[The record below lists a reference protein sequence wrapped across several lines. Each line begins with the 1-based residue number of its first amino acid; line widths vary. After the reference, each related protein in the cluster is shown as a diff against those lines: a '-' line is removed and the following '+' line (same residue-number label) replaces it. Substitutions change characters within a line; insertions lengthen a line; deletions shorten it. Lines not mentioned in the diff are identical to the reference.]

1 MAQASVPQRL
11 GKRPAP
17 SFALAPAVVAP
28 GALAVAGLAL
38 LVPQAWLTPAQAGPV
53 VCTTTLEALAAGHPV
68 DVTRCGAVVST
79 PQVVEQRFFTY
90 TAPFAPGVDLT
101 HQVTDLLGIAL
112 GGGGGGGGANGPGSG
127 GKWMGFGFPD
137 QTIVWDGTAL
147 QNTYQVLLE
156 QQSDP
161 LPWRTADVGNGF
173 GASLAAGG
181 TTQAS
186 GVGTAASAQA
196 GAGNAAGASFRAPVR
211 GLW

>member
-1 MAQASVPQRL
+1 MAQASVPQSL
-11 GKRPAP
+11 GKRGGP
-17 SFALAPAVVAP
+17 SSAVSPVVAP
-28 GALAVAGLAL
+28 AALALAGLAGCL
-38 LVPQAWLTPAQAGPV
+38 PLACLSPVQAGPV
-53 VCTTTLEALAAGHPV
+53 VCTTTLEAPSAVGHPV

-112 GGGGGGGGANGPGSG
+112 GGGGGGGSG
-127 GKWMGFGFPD
+127 GGGGKVTGFGFPD

-173 GASLAAGG
+173 GTSLAAGG
-181 TTQAS
+181 ATQAA
-186 GVGTAASAQA
+186 GAIPA
-196 GAGNAAGASFRAPVR
+196 GAGHAGTASFRAPVR

>member
-1 MAQASVPQRL
+1 MAQASVPQSL
-11 GKRPAP
+11 GKRGGPSSASAPAALALAGLAGCLP
-17 SFALAPAVVAP
+17 LVCLAPA
-28 GALAVAGLAL
+28 L
-38 LVPQAWLTPAQAGPV
+38 AGPV
-53 VCTTTLEALAAGHPV
+53 VCTTTLEAPSAVGHPV

-112 GGGGGGGGANGPGSG
+112 GGGGG
-127 GKWMGFGFPD
+127 KVMGFGFPD

-161 LPWRTADVGNGF
+161 LP
-173 GASLAAGG
+173 
-181 TTQAS
+181 
-186 GVGTAASAQA
+186 
-196 GAGNAAGASFRAPVR
+196 
-211 GLW
+211 

>member
-1 MAQASVPQRL
+1 MAQASVPQSL
-11 GKRPAP
+11 GKRVGPCSAV
-17 SFALAPAVVAP
+17 APAAVA
-28 GALAVAGLAL
+28 LAGLAGCL
-38 LVPQAWLTPAQAGPV
+38 PLVCISSAQAGPV
-53 VCTTTLEALAAGHPV
+53 VCSTSLEAPTAGHPV

-112 GGGGGGGGANGPGSG
+112 GGGGG
-127 GKWMGFGFPD
+127 KVMGFGFPD

-181 TTQAS
+181 ATQAA
-186 GVGTAASAQA
+186 GAAPA
-196 GAGNAAGASFRAPVR
+196 GAGQAGTASFRAPVR